1 VRYLSFVVQLA
12 LCMDEGGGCENSEWL
27 GFIVGRVLD
36 MGVEE
41 LGASRRERGGFGE
54 RRRVWSLGRELRS
67 RKAILS
73 LPEVYLSAL

>member
-1 VRYLSFVVQLA
+1 VVQLA

-41 LGASRRERGGFGE
+41 LGASRRERGGGVLVRGGGFG
-54 RRRVWSLGRELRS
+54 VWEGS
-67 RKAILS
+67 
-73 LPEVYLSAL
+73 